1 MRFYLILIVL
11 IVESKLFNAGMAELV
26 DARDSKSRDVRI
38 MSVRVRL
45 PAPSFDSK
53 NKEILVAADCI
64 FCKIIA
70 RELPAKIVAEND
82 SVIVIQDIHPKAPT
96 HLLIIPK
103 KHLADLRDVRI
114 DRCGYVGRYAFN
126 GPGSFK
132 NVATPGAFNLLF
144 NNGPEAGQRVFHMHA
159 HFLAGK
165 KMVDF

>member
-1 MRFYLILIVL
+1 
-11 IVESKLFNAGMAELV
+11 MAELV

-45 PAPSFDSK
+45 PAPSFDTI

-70 RELPAKIVAEND
+70 RELPAKIVEEND

-103 KHLADLRDVRI
+103 KHLVDLRD
-114 DRCGYVGRYAFN
+114 
-126 GPGSFK
+126 SSSS
-132 NVATPGAFNLLF
+132 
-144 NNGPEAGQRVFHMHA
+144 
-159 HFLAGK
+159 
-165 KMVDF
+165 